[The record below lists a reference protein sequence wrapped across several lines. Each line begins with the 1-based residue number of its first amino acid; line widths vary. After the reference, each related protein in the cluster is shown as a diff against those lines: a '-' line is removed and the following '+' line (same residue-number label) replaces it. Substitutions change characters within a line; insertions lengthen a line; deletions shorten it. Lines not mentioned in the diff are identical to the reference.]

1 MWKWRLFIKKD
12 LKQFTVRL
20 TEDDHIKLIYQ
31 ARKLNISQSEFL
43 RELIRKNLF
52 YDIKEYNEL
61 LDDLRKATRNLS
73 NNINQIAKKVNS
85 TAMLNELEE
94 AKKLHEEIVKIWQLL
109 KS

>member
-1 MWKWRLFIKKD
+1 MKKD

-31 ARKLNISQSEFL
+31 ARKRNISQSEFL
-43 RELIRKNLF
+43 RELIRKNLL

>member
-1 MWKWRLFIKKD
+1 MKKD
-12 LKQFTVRL
+12 LRQFTVRL

-31 ARKLNISQSEFL
+31 AKKLNISQAEFL
-43 RELIRKNLF
+43 RELIRKNLL

-85 TAMLNELEE
+85 TAMINELEE
-94 AKKLHEEIVKIWQLL
+94 AKKLHKEIVKIWQLL

>member
-1 MWKWRLFIKKD
+1 MKKD

-43 RELIRKNLF
+43 RELIRKNLL

-85 TAMLNELEE
+85 TAMINELEE
-94 AKKLHEEIVKIWQLL
+94 AKKLHKEIVKIWQLL

>member
-1 MWKWRLFIKKD
+1 MKKD
-12 LKQFTVRL
+12 LRQFTVRL

-31 ARKLNISQSEFL
+31 AKKLNISQAEFL
-43 RELIRKNLF
+43 RELIRKNLSD
-52 YDIKEYNEL
+52 DIKEYNEL
-61 LDDLRKATRNLS
+61 LNDLRKATRNLS

>member
-1 MWKWRLFIKKD
+1 MKKD
-12 LKQFTVRL
+12 LRQFTVRL

-31 ARKLNISQSEFL
+31 AKKLNISQAEFL
-43 RELIRKNLF
+43 RELIRKNLL

-73 NNINQIAKKVNS
+73 NNINQIAKKINS
-85 TAMLNELEE
+85 TAMINELNEAE
-94 AKKLHEEIVKIWQLL
+94 KIHEEIVKIWQLL

>member
-1 MWKWRLFIKKD
+1 MKKD
-12 LKQFTVRL
+12 LRQFTVRL

-31 ARKLNISQSEFL
+31 AKKLNVSQAEFL
-43 RELIRKNLF
+43 RELIRKNLL

-73 NNINQIAKKVNS
+73 NNINQIAKKINS
-85 TAMLNELEE
+85 TAMINELNEAE
-94 AKKLHEEIVKIWQLL
+94 KLHEEIVKIWQLL

>member
-1 MWKWRLFIKKD
+1 MKKD

-43 RELIRKNLF
+43 RELIRKNLL

-94 AKKLHEEIVKIWQLL
+94 AKKLQEEIVKIWQLL
-109 KS
+109 KL

>member
-1 MWKWRLFIKKD
+1 MKKD
-12 LKQFTVRL
+12 LRQFTVRL

-31 ARKLNISQSEFL
+31 AKKLNISQAKFL
-43 RELIRKNLF
+43 RELIRKNLL

-73 NNINQIAKKVNS
+73 NNINQIAKKINS
-85 TAMLNELEE
+85 TAMINELDE
-94 AKKLHEEIVKIWQLL
+94 AEKLHEEIVKIWQLL

>member
-1 MWKWRLFIKKD
+1 MKKD

-43 RELIRKNLF
+43 RELIRKNLL

-94 AKKLHEEIVKIWQLL
+94 AKKLHKEIVKIWQLL

>member
-1 MWKWRLFIKKD
+1 MKKD
-12 LKQFTVRL
+12 LRQFTVRL

-31 ARKLNISQSEFL
+31 AKKLNISQAEFL
-43 RELIRKNLF
+43 RELIRKNLL

-85 TAMLNELEE
+85 TAMINELEE
-94 AKKLHEEIVKIWQLL
+94 AKKLQEEIVKIWQLL

>member
-1 MWKWRLFIKKD
+1 MEKK

-20 TEDDHIKLIYQ
+20 TKEDHLKLILQ
-31 ARKLNISQSEFL
+31 AKKLNISQAELL
-43 RELIRKNLF
+43 RELLRKNM
-52 YDIKEYNEL
+52 YEDIKEYNEV

-85 TAMLNELEE
+85 NVLIDELEE
-94 AKKLHEEIVKIWQLL
+94 AKKLHEEITKVWQLL

>member
-1 MWKWRLFIKKD
+1 MKKD
-12 LKQFTVRL
+12 LKKFTVRL
-20 TEDDHIKLIYQ
+20 TDDDHIKLVYQ
-31 ARKLNISQSEFL
+31 AKKINVSQSELL
-43 RELIRKNLF
+43 RELIRKNIF

-85 TAMLNELEE
+85 TAMINELEE
-94 AKKLHEEIVKIWQLL
+94 AKKLHKEIVKIWQLL